1 MVGREVCAAL
11 EIRRQRFQGYKKSCE
26 GPLFRR
32 RHLFLISCSV
42 SMVGCEQHKCTVAG
56 LTLRPIQPTH
66 LSAGTSTCS
75 TEHCL
80 SSKSTSNYFWPAS
93 LYSKYCFSEVQVCNE
108 SKYLLVIDISSAVG
122 ISGIRGGKDSFNFF
136 LNFFQ
141 KQTQRIQILTVNCVP
156 MCSQVINGAEL
167 R

>member
-1 MVGREVCAAL
+1 MWHVLVCHRYLGLVVSWLGGECAL
-11 EIRRQRFQGYKKSCE
+11 HWKSGDKDFKDIKKSCE

-80 SSKSTSNYFWPAS
+80 LSKSTSNYFWPAS

-136 LNFFQ
+136 
-141 KQTQRIQILTVNCVP
+141 
-156 MCSQVINGAEL
+156 
-167 R
+167 